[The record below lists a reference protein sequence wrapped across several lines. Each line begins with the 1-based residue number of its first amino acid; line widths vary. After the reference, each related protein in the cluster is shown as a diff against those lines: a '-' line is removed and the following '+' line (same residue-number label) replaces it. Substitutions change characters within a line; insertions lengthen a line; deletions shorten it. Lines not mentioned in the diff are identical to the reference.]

1 VKLCA
6 RLRLALAV
14 FVISAIAQPAFAQLD
29 RQWTTA
35 QAAAK
40 AGAVVNARVLKVE
53 VRRDV
58 NIYTF
63 VEFETLAVAK
73 GTIAPRFTYRMLGGS
88 LNGQEVASGEEM
100 PRFTPGEEVVVF
112 LGPERSEDGYPTLFW
127 HQVYRVTTSRSGVR
141 TVTPPATGL
150 AITSLPGRAAAADPR
165 APTRLDDFMSAVRL
179 IK

>member
-1 VKLCA
+1 MA
-6 RLRLALAV
+6 ALV
-14 FVISAIAQPAFAQLD
+14 MSTIAQPAIAQLD

-53 VRRDV
+53 VRREI

-73 GTIAPRFTYRMLGGS
+73 GTIAPRFTYRMLGGR
-88 LNGQEVASGEEM
+88 LDGQEIASGEEM

-112 LGPERSEDGYPTLFW
+112 LGPERSDDGYPTLFW
-127 HQVYRVTTSRSGVR
+127 HQVYRVTSRNGVR

-150 AITSLPGRAAAADPR
+150 AIASLPGRAAAADPR

-179 IK
+179 IQ